1 MKAKRIQWKELEK
14 KLPAERLVF
23 LDESGIN
30 LGMVRRYGRA
40 LGGKRVV
47 DHSPLNKPKATTVLS
62 AIRING
68 VFAQANDMGDTTKEK
83 FLQYVR
89 KTLIPALHQGDIVVM
104 DNLSAHH
111 VPQVAQLIHQ
121 AGAVLLYLPPYSPD
135 LNPIEKLWSKVKAFL
150 RKCRALTQESL
161 QQALQ
166 SAFACVTP
174 SNCRNWFACAGY
186 C

>member
-1 MKAKRIQWKELEK
+1 MKAKRIRWKGLEK
-14 KLPAERLVF
+14 TLPTDHLIF
-23 LDESGIN
+23 LDESGVN

-40 LGGKRVV
+40 LGGKRLV
-47 DHSPLNKPKATTVLS
+47 DHSPLNKPKAITVLA
-62 AIRING
+62 AIRTDG
-68 VFAQANDMGDTTKEK
+68 VFAQASYPGGTTKEK

-89 KTLIPALHQGDIVVM
+89 ETLVPALHPGDIVVM

-111 VPQVAQLIHQ
+111 APQVAQLIHQ
-121 AGAVLLYLPPYSPD
+121 AGAKLLYLPPYSPD

-150 RKCRALTQESL
+150 RKCRALTPESL

-166 SAFACVTP
+166 AAFACVTP
-174 SNCRNWFACAGY
+174 SDCRNWFACAGR

>member
-1 MKAKRIQWKELEK
+1 MKSKRIWWKGLEK
-14 KLPAERLVF
+14 KLPVDHLVF

-30 LGMVRRYGRA
+30 LGMIRRYGRA
-40 LGGKRVV
+40 LAGKRLV
-47 DHSPLNKPKATTVLS
+47 DHSPLNKPKATTVLA
-62 AIRING
+62 AIRTDG
-68 VFAQANDMGDTTKEK
+68 VFAQTNYPGGTTKEK

-89 KTLIPALHQGDIVVM
+89 ETLVPALHPGDIVIM

-111 VPQVAQLIHQ
+111 APQVVQTIHQ
-121 AGAVLLYLPPYSPD
+121 AGAKLHYLPPYSPD

-150 RKCRALTQESL
+150 RKRRALTPESL

-166 SAFACVTP
+166 AAFSCVTH
-174 SNCRNWFACAGY
+174 SDCRNWFAYAGY